1 MVKKLLAAAGLSL
14 TLVPLLPATAIG
26 APKQITEASAKQI
39 ALSNAGLSERNLAL
53 IYAKLD
59 WDDGRPVYDVE
70 FYTPDYAEYDYEIDA
85 YTGAIL
91 SIDYEAESITSAG
104 QSGGLAAAAPT
115 QLSAPSQTAATSA
128 ISLEQA
134 KAIALNQAGLSDS
147 QVVFVKAN
155 QDWDDGRLLYECEF
169 VYKTT
174 EYTYEIDAYTGAV
187 IEMDIDSI
195 YD

>member
-1 MVKKLLAAAGLSL
+1 M
-14 TLVPLLPATAIG
+14 
-26 APKQITEASAKQI
+26 
-39 ALSNAGLSERNLAL
+39 
-53 IYAKLD
+53 
-59 WDDGRPVYDVE
+59 
-70 FYTPDYAEYDYEIDA
+70 
-85 YTGAIL
+85 
-91 SIDYEAESITSAG
+91 
-104 QSGGLAAAAPT
+104 AAAAPT
-115 QLSAPSQTAATSA
+115 QPSAPFQTAATSA

-155 QDWDDGRLLYECEF
+155 QEQDDGRLLYECEF

>member
-115 QLSAPSQTAATSA
+115 QPSAPFQTAATSA

-155 QDWDDGRLLYECEF
+155 QEQDDGRLLYECEF

-174 EYTYEIDAYTGAV
+174 
-187 IEMDIDSI
+187 
-195 YD
+195 